1 MPWKNFWKLNMR
13 TCLTYPIS
21 SQVLSRYYITF
32 MWLKILN
39 NTFSVRWVSSHLR
52 AIIKILENW
61 PKLVRFLK
69 DVIQKTSEYSKN
81 TIKDAQILL
90 DWLTNKH
97 FITSL
102 VFNVD
107 LQTLFKYMSQTYQRK
122 FDSVIGNY
130 TWFSLKV
137 DSKHRILNLR
147 TWWEETKTENQLGKF
162 VYWGWAKT

>member
-1 MPWKNFWKLNMR
+1 M
-13 TCLTYPIS
+13 
-21 SQVLSRYYITF
+21 
-32 MWLKILN
+32 
-39 NTFSVRWVSSHLR
+39 SSHLR

-130 TWFSLKV
+130 T
-137 DSKHRILNLR
+137 
-147 TWWEETKTENQLGKF
+147 
-162 VYWGWAKT
+162 